1 MQLTFDVTPMQGSKS
16 SDTDFMQLPNPE
28 DQHMHMEA
36 HAPGSRMFRTMS
48 VPHIAMGPTHH
59 GSYNGGE
66 VSSVSIAACLFH
78 P

>member
-36 HAPGSRMFRTMS
+36 RAPGSRMFRTMS
-48 VPHIAMGPTHH
+48 VPHIAMGPTHQ
-59 GSYNGGE
+59 GSYKGGE
-66 VSSVSIAACLFH
+66 VSSDYLAASLCH